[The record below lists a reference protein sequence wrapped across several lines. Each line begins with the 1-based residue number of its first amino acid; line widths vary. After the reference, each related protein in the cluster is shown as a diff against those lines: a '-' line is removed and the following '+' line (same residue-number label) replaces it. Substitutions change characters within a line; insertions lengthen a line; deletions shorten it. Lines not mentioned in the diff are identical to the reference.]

1 LRGLALFGDFFTTS
15 GQRAAPSFQILFLR
29 KVPRELK
36 TIINPK
42 FTTSEGKL
50 IEKKE
55 DIEIKK

>member
-1 LRGLALFGDFFTTS
+1 MVFALQYF
-15 GQRAAPSFQILFLR
+15 I
-29 KVPRELK
+29 V
-36 TIINPK
+36 NPK

>member
-1 LRGLALFGDFFTTS
+1 LIIKALKF
-15 GQRAAPSFQILFLR
+15 
-29 KVPRELK
+29 VPLYLD
-36 TIINPK
+36 NPK